1 MMDIRATLRARLGAA
16 VGGEQVL
23 TDPGEVAPYVSDWR
37 GRYHG
42 KAQAVVRPA
51 NTQQVADVV
60 RVCADL
66 GVPIVPQGGNT
77 GQCGG
82 ATPDDGGA
90 SIVVSLSRM
99 NRVRAVDSA
108 NATLTVEAGL
118 PLAAV
123 QQAAA
128 DHGLMFP
135 LSLAAEGSCSIGGN
149 VSTNAGG
156 HAVLRFGNTRE
167 LVLGIEVV
175 LADGRI
181 WDGLRGLRKDN
192 TGYDLKQLF
201 IGAEGTLGIVTAVV
215 LKLYP
220 APRTRVTALAALSDV
235 ATAVRLLADLRQAL
249 GDRIT
254 GFELMSA
261 YSLALSRKHHP
272 ALPDPCPGSPW
283 YALLQVDDNAVDSPL
298 PAQVERALN
307 AALESGLVQD
317 ATIAQSGEQ
326 ARALWALRENIA
338 EAQRRDGPNIKHDI
352 SLPVSVIVRF
362 LDEARRALETALPGV
377 RFVTFGH
384 LGDGNLHYNLAAPE
398 GVAPETFLA
407 HTAHANRIVHDLV
420 AARGGSVSA
429 EHGIGQQKR
438 DELVRYKSAVEI
450 DLMRTVKNALDP
462 SGIFNPGKIFRVGP

>member
-1 MMDIRATLRARLGAA
+1 MVRA
-16 VGGEQVL
+16 
-23 TDPGEVAPYVSDWR
+23 
-37 GRYHG
+37 
-42 KAQAVVRPA
+42 
-51 NTQQVADVV
+51 
-60 RVCADL
+60 CADL

-82 ATPDDGGA
+82 ATPDDSGNA
-90 SIVVSLSRM
+90 IVLSLSRM

-108 NATLTVEAGL
+108 NATLTVEAGV

-201 IGAEGTLGIVTAVV
+201 IGAEGTLGIVTAAV

-220 APRTRVTALAALSDV
+220 APRTRATALAALPDV
-235 ATAVRLLADLRQAL
+235 ATAIRLLADLRQAL

-272 ALPDPCPGSPW
+272 TLPDPCPGSPW
-283 YALLQVDDNAVDSPL
+283 YVLLQVDDNAVDSP
-298 PAQVERALN
+298 AAGAAGTRAERGARIRPRAGRDDRAVGRAGARAVG
-307 AALESGLVQD
+307 AA
-317 ATIAQSGEQ
+317 GEHRRSAAPRRSQHQ
-326 ARALWALRENIA
+326 ARHLACRSPSSPAFST
-338 EAQRRDGPNIKHDI
+338 RRG
-352 SLPVSVIVRF
+352 
-362 LDEARRALETALPGV
+362 RRWRRRCRAFA
-377 RFVTFGH
+377 
-384 LGDGNLHYNLAAPE
+384 
-398 GVAPETFLA
+398 
-407 HTAHANRIVHDLV
+407 
-420 AARGGSVSA
+420 S
-429 EHGIGQQKR
+429 
-438 DELVRYKSAVEI
+438 
-450 DLMRTVKNALDP
+450 
-462 SGIFNPGKIFRVGP
+462 

>member
-1 MMDIRATLRARLGAA
+1 MTDFRATLRARLDAA
-16 VGGEQVL
+16 VGSEQVL
-23 TDPGEVAPYVSDWR
+23 TEPSDVAPYVSDWR

-42 KAQAVVRPA
+42 RAIAVVRPA
-51 NTQQVADVV
+51 NTEQVSTVV
-60 RVCADL
+60 RVCAEL

-82 ATPDDGGA
+82 ATPDERGNA
-90 SIVVSLSRM
+90 IVLSLSRM
-99 NRVRAVDSA
+99 NRVRSVDPA
-108 NATLTVEAGL
+108 NATLTVEAGV
-118 PLAAV
+118 PLALV

-128 DHGLMFP
+128 NEGLMFP
-135 LSLAAEGSCSIGGN
+135 LSLAAEGSCTIGGN
-149 VSTNAGG
+149 LSTNAGG
-156 HAVLRFGNTRE
+156 HAVLRFGNTRD

-201 IGAEGTLGIVTAVV
+201 IGAEGTLGIVTAAV

-220 APRTRVTALAALSDV
+220 APRARGTALAAVPDV
-235 ATAVRLLADLRQAL
+235 ATAIRLLFELRQAL

-261 YSLALSRKHHP
+261 YSLALSRKYHP
-272 ALPDPCPGSPW
+272 ALPDPCPGSAW
-283 YALLQVDDNAVDSPL
+283 YALVQADDNAPDSGVS
-298 PAQVERALN
+298 AQLEHALQG
-307 AALESGLVQD
+307 ALESGLVTD
-317 ATIAQSGEQ
+317 ATIAQSTEQ

-352 SLPVSVIVRF
+352 SVPVSAMARF
-362 LDEARRALETALPGV
+362 LDDAARELQAALPGL

-398 GVAPETFLA
+398 GVAAEAFLGN
-407 HTAHANRIVHDLV
+407 TARANRIVYDLV
-420 AARGGSVSA
+420 AAHGGSVSA
-429 EHGIGQQKR
+429 EHGVGQQKR
-438 DELVRYKSAVEI
+438 DELVRYKSAVEL
-450 DLMRTVKNALDP
+450 DLMRAVKSALDP
-462 SGIFNPGKIFRVGP
+462 AGILNPGKIFRAAS

>member
-1 MMDIRATLRARLGAA
+1 
-16 VGGEQVL
+16 
-23 TDPGEVAPYVSDWR
+23 
-37 GRYHG
+37 
-42 KAQAVVRPA
+42 
-51 NTQQVADVV
+51 
-60 RVCADL
+60 
-66 GVPIVPQGGNT
+66 
-77 GQCGG
+77 
-82 ATPDDGGA
+82 
-90 SIVVSLSRM
+90 
-99 NRVRAVDSA
+99 VRAVDIA
-108 NATLTVEAGL
+108 NATLTVEAGM

-123 QQAAA
+123 QQTAK
-128 DHGLMFP
+128 DHGFLFP

-192 TGYDLKQLF
+192 TGYDMKQLF
-201 IGAEGTLGIVTAVV
+201 IGAEGTLGIVTAAV

-220 APRTRVTALAALSDV
+220 VPASRATALAALPDV
-235 ATAVRLLADLRQAL
+235 ATAIRLLSELRQAL

-254 GFELMSA
+254 GFELMSG

-283 YALLQVDDNAVDSPL
+283 YVLLQADDNAADSPM
-298 PAQVERALN
+298 PARLERALN

-352 SLPVSVIVRF
+352 SLPISVIVRF
-362 LDEARRALETALPGV
+362 LDDARRELEAAMPGV

-398 GVAPETFLA
+398 GVAPDTFLLQ
-407 HTAHANRIVHDLV
+407 TARANRIVHDLV
-420 AARGGSVSA
+420 ATHGGSISA
-429 EHGIGQQKR
+429 EHGIGQQKQ
-438 DELVRYKSAVEI
+438 DDLLRYKSAVEI
-450 DLMRTVKNALDP
+450 DLMRAVKAALDP
-462 SGIFNPGKIFRVGP
+462 AGIFNPGKILRAGPG